1 LSNKSKPLASRKWL
15 ATSIIVILS
24 ISAVSIG
31 IMFYFQD
38 ATKAKI
44 RADLFQDEKEKQIRA
59 TKFIAKAVES
69 DLDSIRSKLQV
80 LAMSSNFQNGELT
93 GPSSTELL
101 NNVKSEIDDVIPMSA
116 LYILDR
122 DNIVVYSSQTDQ
134 FNGAD
139 VSSREYVKELRESM
153 KPVFSNSFKALDGT
167 SRITVVYPIINRQ
180 TGDFIGTVGLGI
192 IADPFFSQYGNIED
206 FSSGQYLNAL
216 DRNHVFV
223 ATPNKE
229 IVGVSFDD
237 TAFREKWTGNNPTL
251 IGAYADLFSGKSVS
265 SVFDVGFGERL
276 MTGEPVVIDGSA
288 KYYISLGIPT
298 SVIYSEVNSILAEQ
312 ELFQL
317 YQILAIIAGVVAV
330 IALLVRNNSYLG
342 KKVIERTQEL
352 ENSNTKLSEANKEI
366 AQAYE
371 QLKIHDRLQNEFV
384 NVAAHELRTP
394 IQPLLGAAELM
405 ETQFEGRDKIEV
417 TRPEIEM
424 ILRNAKRLERLA
436 ADILEISRI
445 ESGAL
450 KLNKEDFSLAYMIA
464 DAVRDARA
472 QSVFNSGELAIA
484 YNADDIFVHA
494 DREKTTQVIT
504 NLLTNAIKFTQ
515 KGTISITT
523 QRDRRTGFVI
533 VTVQDTGSGI
543 DPEIL
548 PKLFEKFVT
557 RSDKGTGIGLFISKK
572 IVEAHG
578 GKIRGKN
585 NEGGTGATF
594 TFSLPLAQQELEQE
608 KGTPSPASNQA
619 ERVRASE

>member
-1 LSNKSKPLASRKWL
+1 
-15 ATSIIVILS
+15 
-24 ISAVSIG
+24 
-31 IMFYFQD
+31 M
-38 ATKAKI
+38 
-44 RADLFQDEKEKQIRA
+44 
-59 TKFIAKAVES
+59 
-69 DLDSIRSKLQV
+69 
-80 LAMSSNFQNGELT
+80 
-93 GPSSTELL
+93 
-101 NNVKSEIDDVIPMSA
+101 
-116 LYILDR
+116 
-122 DNIVVYSSQTDQ
+122 
-134 FNGAD
+134 
-139 VSSREYVKELRESM
+139 
-153 KPVFSNSFKALDGT
+153 
-167 SRITVVYPIINRQ
+167 
-180 TGDFIGTVGLGI
+180 
-192 IADPFFSQYGNIED
+192 
-206 FSSGQYLNAL
+206 
-216 DRNHVFV
+216 
-223 ATPNKE
+223 
-229 IVGVSFDD
+229 
-237 TAFREKWTGNNPTL
+237 
-251 IGAYADLFSGKSVS
+251 
-265 SVFDVGFGERL
+265 
-276 MTGEPVVIDGSA
+276 
-288 KYYISLGIPT
+288 
-298 SVIYSEVNSILAEQ
+298 
-312 ELFQL
+312 
-317 YQILAIIAGVVAV
+317 
-330 IALLVRNNSYLG
+330 
-342 KKVIERTQEL
+342 
-352 ENSNTKLSEANKEI
+352 
-366 AQAYE
+366 
-371 QLKIHDRLQNEFV
+371 
-384 NVAAHELRTP
+384 
-394 IQPLLGAAELM
+394 
-405 ETQFEGRDKIEV
+405 

-504 NLLTNAIKFTQ
+504 NLVTNAIKFTQ